1 MNKYT
6 AKKLSDN
13 VIEVR
18 FKYKKGFEQFVL
30 LSSDHHWDNPKCKR
44 KLLRKHHEQAIE
56 RGALIISQG
65 DTFCAMQGKGDRRGS
80 KSDIRPE
87 HNNSKYLD
95 SLVNTAA
102 DWYGAFAD
110 NYLMFSDGNHETSVH
125 RYHETDLTQ
134 RLVDRI
140 NHTQNT
146 NIFKGNYTGWVI
158 WTFEHESGG
167 KVRRVKQKFNH
178 GYGGGGPVTK
188 GVIQSNRRATYLPDA
203 DIITTGHIHER
214 WDIELSRERVD
225 TVGNV
230 YIDSQWHIQ
239 LPTYKEEYLSG
250 KGWHIERGAPPK
262 PLGACWLWFYLE
274 GNKIKFRTFWAD

>member
-1 MNKYT
+1 MNKFN
-6 AKKLSDN
+6 ASRLSDN

-18 FKYKKGFEQFVL
+18 FKYKKGFEQLIL
-30 LSSDHHWDNPKCKR
+30 LSSDHHWDNPKCDR
-44 KLLRKHHEQAIE
+44 KLLKKHHEQAKK

-87 HNNSKYLD
+87 HNNNKYLD
-95 SLVNTAA
+95 SLVNTAS
-102 DWYGAFAD
+102 DWYGHYAD
-110 NYLMFSDGNHETSVH
+110 NYLMFSDGNHETSVK

-146 NIFKGNYTGWVI
+146 NIFKGNYTGWI
-158 WTFEHESGG
+158 FWTFEHNSGG
-167 KVRRVKQKFNH
+167 RIRIIKQKYNH

-188 GVIQSNRRATYLPDA
+188 GVIQTNRRAVYLPDA
-203 DIITTGHIHER
+203 NIITTGHIHER
-214 WDIELSRERVD
+214 WVVDQPRERVD
-225 TVGNV
+225 ANGNTS
-230 YIDSQWHIQ
+230 IDVQLHIQ
-239 LPTYKEEYLSG
+239 MPTYKEEYLDS

-262 PLGACWLWFYLE
+262 TLGAVWLRFCYESDAL
-274 GNKIKFRTFWAD
+274 KYSTTWAD